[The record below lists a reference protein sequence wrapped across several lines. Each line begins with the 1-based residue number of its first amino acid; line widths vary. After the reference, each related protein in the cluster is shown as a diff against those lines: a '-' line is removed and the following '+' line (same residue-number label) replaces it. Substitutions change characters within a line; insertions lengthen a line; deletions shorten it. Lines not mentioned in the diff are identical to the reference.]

1 MRIWTRTKVGDLFLI
16 RPKRLGIRTNPAF
29 LFLKTLRPGTNHT
42 LLFLTT
48 PNNLNPRTE
57 PDFLF
62 LEMPDRGKA
71 GAELG
76 NPLPKWQKETKRER
90 NWGIHSRNGEKTENG
105 SKNEGFAPEM
115 AERDKTG
122 AELGNPLPVRGSVG
136 RDGAQGRRVPRTALG
151 RESQRGSHSP
161 QGRTGRGIIP
171 REGRSHAR
179 VPDAPREGRSAAG
192 GTQHRGRDAA
202 PREGHSA
209 AGGTQ
214 RRGGTGRAAGG
225 TQRRGAATR
234 GCDEGAATRGLR
246 RGGRD
251 EGVRGGACG

>member
-1 MRIWTRTKVGDLFLI
+1 MAL
-16 RPKRLGIRTNPAF
+16 

-48 PNNLNPRTE
+48 PNKLNPRTE

-62 LEMPDRGKA
+62 LEMPERRKVR
-71 GAELG
+71 AELR
-76 NPLPKWQKETKRER
+76 NSHPKWQKETKRER
-90 NWGIHSRNGEKTENG
+90 NWGIRTRNGRKRQNG

-122 AELGNPLPVRGSVG
+122 AELGNPLPVKGSVG

-179 VPDAPREGRSAAG
+179 VPGRGRETAPRGR
-192 GTQHRGRDAA
+192 
-202 PREGHSA
+202 
-209 AGGTQ
+209 
-214 RRGGTGRAAGG
+214 
-225 TQRRGAATR
+225 
-234 GCDEGAATRGLR
+234 DEGAATRGLR

-251 EGVRGGACG
+251 ERAATRGLRRGGRGRGTAPRGRGEGVRGGACG